1 MILDNLVFDHA
12 HAGLFHCHL
21 GKRDALLVCSGCS
34 GEKDLVDL
42 LLRVSC
48 KLILC
53 GSDAR
58 DRCFQLFNAV
68 YDLVLVCFHDVSSC
82 DMV

>member
-1 MILDNLVFDHA
+1 MRCLFAADVGGHG
-12 HAGLFHCHL
+12 GLI
-21 GKRDALLVCSGCS
+21 
-34 GEKDLVDL
+34 EDLVDL